1 MEIVGVPLN
10 ATNKFQTLRENLRE
24 NQTAVKGG
32 KWRIV
37 VVSNG
42 HFEIHEAPARWH

>member
-10 ATNKFQTLRENLRE
+10 ATNKFQTLRE

-42 HFEIHEAPARWH
+42 HFEIHEAAARWH